1 VAATNITGAS
11 AVSAERRLGEKAA
24 AAASAGRKPSETG
37 AVSGTAADKPGEP
50 IRPRYDFR
58 GKVLFVT
65 GAGQGFGR
73 QFAQGFAAM
82 GAAVAATDVNLSAAQ
97 QTAAAIERDGGRAV
111 AFSCD
116 VAQEAS
122 VSAAVAAAAEQLGG
136 IDFLIN
142 NAGRHL
148 PRYNQPFTTM
158 PVADLRD
165 LFEVNLMGVVFCS
178 RACRP
183 QMRSRG
189 GGAIVNIASIAGHF
203 ASTPYGVSKLA
214 VRGMTVALA
223 TELAVDNIRVN
234 AISPGLIATESVL
247 AELPA
252 ATLTSFR
259 NERQLVHRQGEMA
272 DITAAALFLCSTSAS
287 FITGETLKVD
297 GGYPLYI

>member
-1 VAATNITGAS
+1 MTLQA
-11 AVSAERRLGEKAA
+11 
-24 AAASAGRKPSETG
+24 
-37 AVSGTAADKPGEP
+37 
-50 IRPRYDFR
+50 YDYR

-73 QFAQGFAAM
+73 QFAHVFARA
-82 GAAVAATDVNLSAAQ
+82 GAAVAVTDVNYLAAQ
-97 QTAAAIERDGGRAV
+97 QTAEVIERDGGKAI
-111 AFSCD
+111 ALACD
-116 VAQEAS
+116 VAREDSVNAA
-122 VSAAVAAAAEQLGG
+122 VSAAAEHLGG

-158 PVADLRD
+158 PLGDLRD
-165 LFEVNLMGVVFCS
+165 LFEVNLMGVIYCS

-183 QMRSRG
+183 HMRSSG
-189 GGAIVNIASIAGHF
+189 GVIVNIASIAGHF

-247 AELPA
+247 AELPPEMLA
-252 ATLTSFR
+252 AFR
-259 NERQLVHRQGEMA
+259 DEHQLVRRQGEMA
-272 DITAAALFLCSTSAS
+272 DITAAAMFLCSAAAS
-287 FITGETLKVD
+287 FITGETLKIA
-297 GGYPLYI
+297 GGYPLYV